1 MPLSLPVHQ
10 DSSGNRPLSKSCKNS
25 DNSKAIMSLWGT
37 AVHGFLSRPQKAE
50 AGESLCVQGHPV
62 LHSSRLC
69 QKKEQET
76 LPPALVYMGSSHPQ
90 PHTGTYSSA
99 DEGFLGS
106 VGTSRRWGLGTGPE
120 RLFWVPSSYS
130 HLFLGPQ
137 DVCRLCCMLQPRKR
151 SSQGQCRTFFKHGF
165 WNLEFAAGS

>member
-1 MPLSLPVHQ
+1 MAFFPGLRRQ
-10 DSSGNRPLSKSCKNS
+10 RQGN
-25 DNSKAIMSLWGT
+25 
-37 AVHGFLSRPQKAE
+37 
-50 AGESLCVQGHPV
+50 LCVFKATLCYTV
-62 LHSSRLC
+62 L
-69 QKKEQET
+69 
-76 LPPALVYMGSSHPQ
+76 GSVKRKNRRHCLLLWFTWEVPHPQ